1 MLAAVDDLGRRINNI
16 RHDNFLS
23 YLSVED
29 RSDEA
34 VLSTLFR
41 FAQYLGWTEIVDGY
55 ADRLR
60 FEDNEATK
68 EVADSIGDIAWILSA
83 DRFDRTDEADFRTS
97 QLMLWRE
104 EQRAIGELMR
114 STDGTPLGFNSFSEK
129 YDTEKCGSGFAKW
142 FCSFAAQLRNESAP
156 RTDRL
161 TELQQVLAWLA
172 QQLDADHVL
181 VKREDNGK
189 VVEPRWAQP
198 EMIGPRTR
206 WTDVKFVSS
215 RPSGTS
221 QSGVREVGKPVRL
234 WTGTSD
240 VGSTRTRG
248 AFQQVRALASSG
260 FGPHSRY
267 SDGSHRSRSPRLWRV
282 WSVLIPMVGAVLVA
296 VIAAAAQV
304 INSRNDRAQAHQEVD
319 LLRKLDPTS
328 DTAKELAE
336 VLQARI
342 GRWHQKFY
350 KATPKLEGS
359 RRLRPSFEGVS
370 VVIFVLIYLLFI
382 TAGWMVLNQ

>member
-1 MLAAVDDLGRRINNI
+1 MSDEVIAALVAVATVVIAALVAGAVSLLVTLITIRREALKENRQRQAAARDKLDTYRAPMLAAVDDLGRRINNI

-41 FAQYLGWTEIVDGY
+41 FAQYLGWTEIVHGY

-60 FEDNEATK
+60 FEDNEATN

-221 QSGVREVGKPVRL
+221 QSGSTGSGQTRLTLDRE
-234 WTGTSD
+234 
-240 VGSTRTRG
+240 
-248 AFQQVRALASSG
+248 
-260 FGPHSRY
+260 
-267 SDGSHRSRSPRLWRV
+267 
-282 WSVLIPMVGAVLVA
+282 
-296 VIAAAAQV
+296 
-304 INSRNDRAQAHQEVD
+304 
-319 LLRKLDPTS
+319 
-328 DTAKELAE
+328 
-336 VLQARI
+336 
-342 GRWHQKFY
+342 
-350 KATPKLEGS
+350 
-359 RRLRPSFEGVS
+359 
-370 VVIFVLIYLLFI
+370 
-382 TAGWMVLNQ
+382 